1 MSKVIVIGGG
11 PAGLMSAYAA
21 SQAGHSVELFEKNA
35 QFGKKLRL
43 TGHGRCNITNNGLK
57 EDFFKHIVHNE
68 KFLYSA
74 FSQFSNQD
82 FCEFLHSHGLM
93 TIEEEKGRLFPSSQ
107 SAVDVV
113 LFFLDLLKKN
123 GVILHNQEE
132 CKELWIENQTI
143 KGVVTS
149 KKRYEADVVILAT
162 GGLSFRQTGCTG
174 DGLNWAKDNHL
185 KVNPT
190 YPGLVSIKTDF
201 KAWAGLSFK
210 NIKIKISRQDK
221 KIFQGQ
227 GDLLFT
233 HQGISGPIVLNASSY
248 VINKNVDTIHLDFL
262 PKYSEEDFDLKLI
275 HLMQKNPNKSLK
287 HLLERLFPTRF
298 VQALLERLEL
308 SPQEKVNQI
317 SRSQRLDLVKILKD
331 FSIKITGFGDYNE
344 AMVTVGGIS
353 PKEINPKTM
362 ESKQIK
368 GLKFAGEI
376 IDLDGQTGGYNLQ
389 IAWSTGYCAGHSI

>member
-82 FCEFLHSHGLM
+82 FCEFLHSQGLM

-132 CKELWIENQTI
+132 CKELWIESQTI

-149 KKRYEADVVILAT
+149 KKKYEADVVILAT

-201 KAWAGLSFK
+201 KACAGLSFK
-210 NIKIKISRQDK
+210 NIKIKITRQDK

-262 PKYSEEDFDLKLI
+262 PKYSDEDFDLKLN

-317 SRSQRLDLVKILKD
+317 SRSQRLKLVKILKD

>member
-35 QFGKKLRL
+35 QFGKKLGL
-43 TGHGRCNITNNGLK
+43 TGHGRCNITNNGRK
-57 EDFFKHIVHNE
+57 EDFFKHIIHNE

-93 TIEEEKGRLFPSSQ
+93 TIEEDQGRLFPSSQ

-123 GVILHNQEE
+123 DVILHSQEE
-132 CKELWIENQTI
+132 CKELWIEDQAI
-143 KGVVTS
+143 KGILTS
-149 KKRYEADVVILAT
+149 KKRYEADIVIVAT

-174 DGLNWAKDNHL
+174 DGLKWAKDHQL

-190 YPGLVSIKTDF
+190 YPGLVSIKTNF
-201 KAWAGLSFK
+201 KGWAALSFK
-210 NIKIKISRQDK
+210 NIKIKITRQDK

-233 HQGISGPIVLNASSY
+233 HQGISGPIILNASSY
-248 VINKNVDTIHLDFL
+248 IIDQNVDTIHLDFL
-262 PKYSEEDFDLKLI
+262 PHYSEEDFDFKLN
-275 HLMQKNPNKSLK
+275 HLMQKNQNKSFK
-287 HLLERLFPTRF
+287 HVLERLFPTRF
-298 VQALLERLEL
+298 VQALLERLDI
-308 SPQEKVNQI
+308 SSQKKVNQI
-317 SRSQRLDLVKILKD
+317 NRNQRLELVKTLKD
-331 FSIKITGFGDYNE
+331 FSIPITGFGDFNE
-344 AMVTVGGIS
+344 AMITVGGIS

-389 IAWSTGYCAGHSI
+389 IAWSTGFCAGNSI